1 MFVIV
6 IIDEA
11 EGIPNVGDSMNSRH
25 HNQIDCEQ
33 HVDNLDF
40 LQIKGQVSDR
50 KFPQTIS
57 KEVVEHSTHRK
68 HYKGSKE
75 IENGSSTPRN
85 AETVLKKEIM
95 DYFPLKDGF
104 KGCLTYS

>member
-1 MFVIV
+1 MIV
-6 IIDEA
+6 IIDEV
-11 EGIPNVGDSMNSRH
+11 EGIPNVGDPMNSRH
-25 HNQIDCEQ
+25 HNQINCEQ

-68 HYKGSKE
+68 HYKGHNE
-75 IENGSSTPRN
+75 IEDRSSTPRN
-85 AETVLKKEIM
+85 AKTILKVKIK
-95 DYFPLKDGF
+95 DYFPHKVRITR
-104 KGCLTYS
+104 CLTYS